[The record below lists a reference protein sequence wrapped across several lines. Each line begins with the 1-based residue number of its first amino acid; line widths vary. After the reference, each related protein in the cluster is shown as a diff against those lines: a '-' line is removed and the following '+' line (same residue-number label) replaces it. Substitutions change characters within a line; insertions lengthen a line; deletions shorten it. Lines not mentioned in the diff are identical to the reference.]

1 MADRMARKGQPSATR
16 GRQARIAIDG
26 PAGSGKSTL
35 ARLLAE
41 RLDLP
46 YINTGLMYRAVA
58 RRALDQGVGPSDAS
72 GLESIARGFRFTLG
86 PGAVG
91 GPPELLIDGSPAGS
105 DLRAEDVERIVSTTS
120 AHPGVR
126 LVLRDEQRRLAEEGA
141 VMEGRDIGSVVLPDA
156 DLKIYLDARADVRV
170 ERRELER
177 ERADGVADSLER
189 RDRRDAEVNP
199 LEPAEDAVVIDS
211 SALGADEV
219 VRVALELV
227 RERTGQAA
235 PDDDPP
241 DAETIIVPRVAV
253 VGRQNVGKSTLV
265 NRLIGRKEVIEAAE
279 PGVTR
284 DRLEHRVRWR
294 GSDLILVDTGG
305 YVHRARDIESKVS
318 EQAERARDEADLVLL
333 VVDVQTGV
341 QEEDAAL
348 ARALRRSPV
357 PVVVVANKVDS
368 DRAELGVPE
377 FLALGLGDPIP
388 VSALHGRGSADL
400 LDRIVDLVPSVE
412 APPQLDD
419 EVRAVLIGRPNV
431 GKSSIFNRMV
441 GQDRSVVH
449 EQAGTTRDTVDS
461 TLSWDDRTI
470 RFVDTAGLRREVKTR
485 GIEYYGL
492 LRSRRALEA
501 AQVAVL
507 IVDASEGLTSE
518 DKRIAA
524 SVAEAGK
531 GLVAVLN
538 KWDLVPSEERGG
550 LFVDLQ
556 HELAIF
562 PGTPVLRTS
571 ALTGRGVDRVL
582 PELLR
587 VHEAWT
593 RRVPTSDVN
602 RILEAATSANPPPR
616 GVGSIRYGTQVTV
629 GPPTFVLFGSATP
642 PVASYRRYLEH
653 ALRDAFGF
661 DGVPIRLSF
670 RTKPRRGRTARHG
683 AR

>member
-1 MADRMARKGQPSATR
+1 VGMADRVTRKGQPSATR
-16 GRQARIAIDG
+16 DRQARIAIDG

-46 YINTGLMYRAVA
+46 YVNTGLMYRVVA

-72 GLESIARGFRFTLG
+72 GLEQIARGFRFTLG

-126 LVLRDEQRRLAEEGA
+126 LVLRDEQRLLAEEGA

-156 DLKIYLDARADVRV
+156 DVKIYLDARADVRV

-227 RERTGQAA
+227 RERTGQVG

-241 DAETIIVPRVAV
+241 DAETIIVPRVVV

-265 NRLIGRKEVIEAAE
+265 NRLIGRKEIIEAAE

-357 PVVVVANKVDS
+357 PVVVVVNKVDS

-400 LDRIVDLVPSVE
+400 LDLIVDLVPSVE

-538 KWDLVPSEERGG
+538 KWDLVPSEERGD

-616 GVGSIRYGTQVTV
+616 
-629 GPPTFVLFGSATP
+629 LA
-642 PVASYRRYLEH
+642 
-653 ALRDAFGF
+653 
-661 DGVPIRLSF
+661 F

>member
-1 MADRMARKGQPSATR
+1 MDRAS
-16 GRQARIAIDG
+16 RQWKPPGPRDRPARIAIDG

-35 ARLLAE
+35 ARELAE

-46 YINTGLMYRAVA
+46 YVNTGLMYRALA
-58 RRALDQGVGPSDAS
+58 RRALDEGVEPSEGQA
-72 GLESIARGFRFTLG
+72 LERIARGFAFSLG
-86 PGAVG
+86 PEEAG
-91 GPPELLIDGSPAGS
+91 GPPELLIDGAPTGP

-120 AHPGVR
+120 AHPRVR
-126 LVLRDEQRRLAEEGA
+126 SVLGDEQRRLAEGGA
-141 VMEGRDIGSVVLPDA
+141 VMEGRDIGTVVLPDA
-156 DLKIYLDARADVRV
+156 DVKIYLDARAEVRV

-177 ERADGVADSLER
+177 VEADGVAEALER
-189 RDRRDAEVNP
+189 RDRRDARVNP

-211 SALGADEV
+211 SSLAADQV
-219 VRVALELV
+219 VDVALEV
-227 RERTGQAA
+227 IRERTGLTGKTVDGRGEVEEA
-235 PDDDPP
+235 
-241 DAETIIVPRVAV
+241 IVPRVVV

-265 NRLIGRKEVIEAAE
+265 NRLLGRKEAIEAEE

-284 DRLEHRVRWR
+284 DRLEHLVRWR
-294 GSDLILVDTGG
+294 GSDVILVDTGG

-318 EQAERARDEADLVLL
+318 EQAERARAEADLILL

-348 ARALRRSPV
+348 ARALRRAPA
-357 PVVVVANKVDS
+357 PVVVVVNKVDS
-368 DRAELGVPE
+368 DRAELRVPE

-400 LDRIVDLVPSVE
+400 LDRIVDLVPSVK
-412 APPQLDD
+412 ARPQPDD
-419 EVRAVLIGRPNV
+419 EIRAVLIGRPNV
-431 GKSSIFNRMV
+431 GKSSIFNHMV

-449 EQAGTTRDTVDS
+449 ELAGTTRDTVDS
-461 TLSWDDRTI
+461 TLRWGDRTI
-470 RFVDTAGLRREVKTR
+470 RFVDTAGLRREVKTQ
-485 GIEYYGL
+485 GVEYYGL

-524 SVAEAGK
+524 AVAEAGK

-538 KWDLVPSEERGG
+538 KWDLVPSEFRRD

-602 RILEAATSANPPPR
+602 RVLEAATSSNPPPR
-616 GVGSIRYGTQVTV
+616 GVGSIRYGTQVAA
-629 GPPTFVLFGSATP
+629 GPPTFVLFGTASP
-642 PVASYRRYLEH
+642 PAASYRRYLEH
-653 ALRDAFGF
+653 TLRDAFGF
-661 DGVPIRLSF
+661 DGVPIRLAF
-670 RTKPRRGRTARHG
+670 RTRPRRARAGRHAAR
-683 AR
+683 